1 MSVLTGSGLTR
12 SYGAFDVFT
21 DISVSVAQGDK
32 IALVGPNGCGKT
44 TLLRILAGVDEPS
57 RGQVNVARDVSRGY
71 LAQTAEDANDFT
83 IWEEC
88 QEAFGDLTRM
98 GARLAALELAM
109 AQPETQESALAAYGP
124 LQHTFEAR
132 GGYTID
138 TQIKRVLTG
147 LGFKPGE
154 EHKRVAVLSGGQRV
168 RAALARLL
176 LEAPDIL
183 FLDEPTNH
191 LDTQG
196 IEWLESYLQDWPG
209 TIIVVSHDRYFMDEV
224 AERIWEMQVSAPS
237 SDSRQVLFEAY
248 RGGYTDYVAQR
259 EERRERQTKEFDAQR
274 EVIAKQEEYIRRNM
288 AGQNTAQ
295 AKGRLKRL
303 NRLERL
309 EKPIEQRVM
318 SLRMAGTS
326 RSGNIVLETHGL
338 RVGYRDAAK
347 ALFSPP
353 NLQLLRLERAALVG
367 PNGTGKTTLLK
378 TILGDLEP
386 LAGTVKIGAAVK
398 VGYFAQAHEG
408 LDVEKTP
415 LNELLDASPGLT
427 LPEARNLLGR
437 FLFSGDDVFKKIG
450 ALSGGERGRVALAKL
465 TLQGANLLLLDEP
478 TNHLDIPAQEILTEA
493 LNHFD
498 GTMLVVSHDRYL
510 IAALATQIWSL
521 EPAGDG
527 SRLSVFRGPYD
538 AWIESKQPGAPVPA
552 PAEAAKTPSSRPAS
566 AKSPAA
572 RNQPPPT
579 PTPPPPPPAAASKN
593 RERSRL
599 RQLEQAEARIA
610 TLERKLSE
618 LNWEMEVHGADY
630 ERLRP
635 LMAEYAKIEKD
646 LEAAWAEIERIG

>member
-1 MSVLTGSGLTR
+1 MSILTGTGLTR

-21 DISVSVAQGDK
+21 DISVSVAHGDK

-71 LAQTAEDANDFT
+71 LAQTAEDSNDYT

-88 QEAFGDLTRM
+88 QQAFGDLTRM
-98 GARLAALELAM
+98 GARLAELELAM
-109 AQPETQESALAAYGP
+109 AQPETQEAALAAYGP

-154 EHKRVAVLSGGQRV
+154 EHRRIAVLSGGQRV

-259 EERRERQTKEFDAQR
+259 EERRERQTKEFEAQR

-309 EKPIEQRVM
+309 EKPIEQRTT
-318 SLRMAGTS
+318 RPRPDT
-326 RSGNIVLETHGL
+326 
-338 RVGYRDAAK
+338 DAV
-347 ALFSPP
+347 SPS
-353 NLQLLRLERAALVG
+353 AA
-367 PNGTGKTTLLK
+367 
-378 TILGDLEP
+378 
-386 LAGTVKIGAAVK
+386 A
-398 VGYFAQAHEG
+398 
-408 LDVEKTP
+408 
-415 LNELLDASPGLT
+415 
-427 LPEARNLLGR
+427 
-437 FLFSGDDVFKKIG
+437 
-450 ALSGGERGRVALAKL
+450 
-465 TLQGANLLLLDEP
+465 
-478 TNHLDIPAQEILTEA
+478 
-493 LNHFD
+493 
-498 GTMLVVSHDRYL
+498 
-510 IAALATQIWSL
+510 
-521 EPAGDG
+521 
-527 SRLSVFRGPYD
+527 
-538 AWIESKQPGAPVPA
+538 
-552 PAEAAKTPSSRPAS
+552 
-566 AKSPAA
+566 
-572 RNQPPPT
+572 
-579 PTPPPPPPAAASKN
+579 AAAS
-593 RERSRL
+593 
-599 RQLEQAEARIA
+599 
-610 TLERKLSE
+610 
-618 LNWEMEVHGADY
+618 
-630 ERLRP
+630 
-635 LMAEYAKIEKD
+635 
-646 LEAAWAEIERIG
+646 

>member
-579 PTPPPPPPAAASKN
+579 PPPPPSAAASKN

-630 ERLRP
+630 EKLRP